1 MILKFFQFF
10 KVRHN
15 KVENCTQFSS
25 SIDKINDLLRKNGK
39 DASLKPYPA
48 LQPIDRL
55 GPLIFE
61 LIINDYRSTQKI
73 DLHFM
78 HDLLITIKNF
88 KILNVNGIKNFLN
101 QTLLHFA
108 CENNQ
113 AELCKL
119 LVEYGADCTLE
130 DNYLQTP
137 LIMAAKRNFFQ
148 IIKVFSTSINE
159 DEYKNEI
166 LRAAY
171 HACCSGNC
179 QIVEHLF
186 LRFDLCTEDLVN
198 VKELSRV
205 SELNP
210 LHVCCYKSYSNI
222 LTFLAAKFRNS
233 DSITKYLNL
242 RFNEYRDSTALEEA
256 FKGFVSLYS
265 TSETNFLDK
274 KMQLET
280 KIFDFKNIISFLI
293 ENGARFSTNFSVTN
307 GLIKLGSQSFT
318 TSNKDLDFFHFLN
331 CCNYLFRFK
340 ISEIFVFNDS
350 SQMEIMIDEFIRLIY
365 TICSKV
371 VKDVK
376 SKCFNAF
383 IDLVLGLHYTG
394 QYYVVKDKLNFL
406 KDKNMDILN
415 FLVETTRKNLT
426 LKHFC
431 VVSIRNSIPS
441 YGIEKVKCLNVPNEL
456 RKEVFFNSLSTKTH
470 PQFDYY
476 TFLLF
481 KSIDNNSKLV

>member
-1 MILKFFQFF
+1 M
-10 KVRHN
+10 RHN
-15 KVENCTQFSS
+15 KVEGCTKFRT

-39 DASLKPYPA
+39 DASIKPYPA
-48 LQPIDRL
+48 LQPYDRL
-55 GPLIFE
+55 GSLIFE
-61 LIINDYRSTQKI
+61 LILNDYRSTHKI
-73 DLHFM
+73 DFHFM
-78 HDLLITIKNF
+78 HELLVTIKNF

-113 AELCKL
+113 VELCKL
-119 LVEYGADCTLE
+119 LVEYEADCTQE

-137 LIMAAKRNFFQ
+137 LIIAAKRNFFQ
-148 IIKVFSTSINE
+148 IIKIFSESINE
-159 DEYKNEI
+159 NEFKNEI

-171 HACCSGNC
+171 HACCSGNF

-186 LRFDLCTEDLVN
+186 AKFDLCTEDLVN
-198 VKELSRV
+198 VKESSRV

-210 LHVCCYKSYSNI
+210 LHVCCNKSYSSI
-222 LTFLAAKFRNS
+222 VTFLIMKFRNVA
-233 DSITKYLNL
+233 SITKYLNL

-256 FKGFVSLYS
+256 FKGFVSLNS
-265 TSETNFLDK
+265 TSGTNYLDK
-274 KMQLET
+274 NVQLET
-280 KIFDFKNIISFLI
+280 KIFDYKNIINFLI

-318 TSNKDLDFFHFLN
+318 TSNKDFDFFHFLN
-331 CCNYLFRFK
+331 CCNYLFKFK
-340 ISEIFVFNDS
+340 IIEIFVFNDKYE
-350 SQMEIMIDEFIRLIY
+350 MEIMIDEFIRHSY

-376 SKCFNAF
+376 PKCFNVF
-383 IDLVLGLHYTG
+383 IDLVLSLHHTG
-394 QYYVVKDKLNFL
+394 QYYIVKDKLHFL

-415 FLVETTRKNLT
+415 FLVDTTRKSLT

-431 VVSIRNSIPS
+431 VVSIRNSIPN
-441 YGIEKVKCLNVPNEL
+441 YGIQKINCLNMPNEL
-456 RKEVFFNSLSTKTH
+456 RKEVFFNCLSRKTH

-481 KSIDNNSKLV
+481 KSIDNNSKFV